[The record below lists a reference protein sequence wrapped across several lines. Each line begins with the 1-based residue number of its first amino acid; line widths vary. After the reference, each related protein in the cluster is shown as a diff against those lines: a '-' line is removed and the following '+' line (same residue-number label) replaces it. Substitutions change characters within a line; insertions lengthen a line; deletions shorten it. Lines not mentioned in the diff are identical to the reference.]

1 MNKNYSVE
9 LPTPFVQDIGS
20 PSRTINFC
28 VEPVSGSEEGYK
40 YSYYS
45 VSVPMTHW
53 NYDQIV
59 SAIIEAEYPS
69 ARMQAVINNFMQDF
83 SSESEQ
89 EFEDMQAWRDLAKRT
104 ACELLGGTPSTNY
117 APSLS
122 ELVGQ
127 LKTLLRKDVQQLPD
141 EEAMEVPSL
150 FDEWKPDI
158 TVVAGERRYFA
169 KELYKC
175 VQGHK
180 TQSDWTPDITPALWT
195 KVSLDE
201 WPQWVQPTGAH
212 DAYNAGDKV
221 TFEGQHYVSL
231 IDGNVWS
238 PTAYPAGWQLEP

>member
-1 MNKNYSVE
+1 MNRIQSTERPAPFTANPGQ
-9 LPTPFVQDIGS
+9 PTRNVNFDIQ
-20 PSRTINFC
+20 
-28 VEPVSGSEEGYK
+28 EEAEG

-45 VSVPMTHW
+45 VTVPIARW
-53 NYDQIV
+53 DYDSIV
-59 SAIIEAEYPS
+59 SAIITAEYPND
-69 ARMQAVINNFMQDF
+69 RMQAVINNFMQNL
-83 SSESEQ
+83 SSDSEQ
-89 EFEDMQAWRDLAKRT
+89 EFDDMQAWRNLAKKT
-104 ACELLGGTPSTNY
+104 VCDLFGETPSTTY
-117 APSLS
+117 APSLA

-127 LKTLLRKDVQQLPD
+127 LKTLLRKEVQQLPD
-141 EEAMEVPSL
+141 EEAMNVPSL
-150 FDEWKPDI
+150 FDEWKPGI
-158 TVVAGERRYFA
+158 TVKAGERRYFA

-175 VQGHK
+175 VQGHT

-231 IDGNVWS
+231 INGNVWS

>member
-1 MNKNYSVE
+1 MEKQYSTE
-9 LPTPFVQDIGS
+9 RPPIYHGNPGQ
-20 PSRTINFC
+20 PSRTVNFC
-28 VEPVSGSEEGYK
+28 IEKVEGEEEQ
-40 YSYYS
+40 YSFYS
-45 VSVPMTHW
+45 VVIPIARWS
-53 NYDQIV
+53 YDTIV
-59 SAIIEAEYPS
+59 SAIIEAEYPND
-69 ARMQAVINNFMQDF
+69 RMQAVINNFMQNL
-83 SSESEQ
+83 SSDSEQ
-89 EFEDMQAWRDLAKRT
+89 EFEDMQAWRDMAKRT

-122 ELVGQ
+122 ELIGQ
-127 LKTLLRKDVQQLPD
+127 LKKVLRKEVQQLPD

-175 VQGHK
+175 VQGHT

-195 KVSLDE
+195 KVSVEE
-201 WPQWVQPTGAH
+201 WPEWVQPTGAH

-231 IDGNVWS
+231 INGNVWS

>member
-1 MNKNYSVE
+1 
-9 LPTPFVQDIGS
+9 
-20 PSRTINFC
+20 
-28 VEPVSGSEEGYK
+28 
-40 YSYYS
+40 
-45 VSVPMTHW
+45 MTHW

-127 LKTLLRKDVQQLPD
+127 LKKVLSKEVQQLPD
-141 EEAMEVPSL
+141 EEAMNVPSL
-150 FDEWKPDI
+150 FEEWKPDI

-169 KELYKC
+169 KALYKC

-212 DAYNAGDKV
+212 DAYNIGDKV
-221 TFEGQHYVSL
+221 TFEGHHYVSL
-231 IDGNVWS
+231 INGNVWS
-238 PTAYPAGWQLEP
+238 PSAYPAGWKLES

>member
-1 MNKNYSVE
+1 
-9 LPTPFVQDIGS
+9 
-20 PSRTINFC
+20 
-28 VEPVSGSEEGYK
+28 
-40 YSYYS
+40 
-45 VSVPMTHW
+45 MTHW

-127 LKTLLRKDVQQLPD
+127 LKKVLRKEVQQLPD
-141 EEAMEVPSL
+141 EEAMNVPSL

-180 TQSDWTPDITPALWT
+180 TQSDWTPDTTPALWT
-195 KVSLDE
+195 KVSIDE
-201 WPQWVQPTGAH
+201 WPEWVQPTGSH
-212 DAYNAGDKV
+212 DAYNTGDKV
-221 TFEGQHYVSL
+221 TFEGHHYISL
-231 IDGNVWS
+231 INGNVWS
-238 PTAYPAGWQLEP
+238 PAAYPAGWQLEP